1 MLTFKTNF
9 IIKYEKLLKNVIIIQ
24 NKAAKMLR
32 RVNMKKPD
40 VVKQVADVS
49 GLTQGDS
56 NKAIKALV
64 KVIQDNLKAGEV
76 VSLSGLGSFRAKARK
91 ARQGR
96 NPKTGEVIPV
106 PPGKKVSFKPTTTL
120 RKIIQ

>member
-1 MLTFKTNF
+1 
-9 IIKYEKLLKNVIIIQ
+9 
-24 NKAAKMLR
+24 
-32 RVNMKKPD
+32 MKKPD
-40 VVKQVADVS
+40 VVKLVADVS

-64 KVIQDNLKAGEV
+64 KVIQDSLKKDEV
-76 VSLSGLGSFRAKARK
+76 ISLSGLGSFRAKSRK